1 VNARTLLRGLLLMA
15 SFVALGYLLE
25 FSHLGSLL
33 SKGWI
38 DSAVRG
44 QGLHGEL
51 LFLGVGL
58 LATAVGLP
66 RQLVSFLG
74 GYAFGFSAGLVL
86 GLAASVLGCLVAF
99 LYARWLGRALVASR
113 FPHRVERLDAFIRRH
128 PFTMTLLIRLLPFG
142 SNLATNLMAGVSSVR
157 ATPFVAGSALGY
169 VPQTLVFALVG
180 SGISVDPVLRIGLGV
195 VLFLVSGALGAW
207 LYRRHRRAAPAADD
221 AGLDIVLGDEEVS
234 R

>member
-1 VNARTLLRGLLLMA
+1 MNARTLLRGLLLMA

-74 GYAFGFSAGLVL
+74 GYAFGFSAGLAL

>member
-1 VNARTLLRGLLLMA
+1 MNARTLLRGLLLMA